1 MEQNKKIV
9 GVFNTEQEAINAIEG
24 LKRQGYTSD
33 EISVVGR
40 NRDGIENVTDE
51 TNTKAPEGTVTGMA
65 TGGVI
70 GGVTGLLAGIG
81 LLAIP
86 GIGPI
91 LAAGPIAATITGL
104 AVGAGAGGVVGG
116 LIGLGIPEEEARQ
129 YNDYVNDGRILVMV
143 DSDAERNRSVY
154 DTFRTNNSLN
164 SDTYDS
170 MYGAGTTRR
179 H

>member
-1 MEQNKKIV
+1 MEQGKKIV
-9 GVFNTEQEAINAIEG
+9 GVFHTEQEAVQAIEG

-40 NRDGIENVTDE
+40 NRDDIEAVTEE
-51 TNTKAPEGTVTGMA
+51 TGTKAPEGTVAGMA
-65 TGGVI
+65 TGGVL

-86 GIGPI
+86 GVGPI
-91 LAAGPIAATITGL
+91 LAAGPIAATITGM

-143 DSDAERNRSVY
+143 DSDVDRNRSVY
-154 DTFRTNNSLN
+154 DTFRSNNSLN
-164 SDTYDS
+164 ADTYDT